1 LQQTIETLQSE
12 FLLEPINRLMALHGR
27 GRVWFKENQG
37 EAPSERVEYEQKALK
52 NALIMYQLGEDY
64 RKYLQDK
71 DVITPDA
78 WDQVFP
84 AVDDDALPE
93 PDAGMDL
100 ASLLGEDDG

>member
-1 LQQTIETLQSE
+1 
-12 FLLEPINRLMALHGR
+12 
-27 GRVWFKENQG
+27 
-37 EAPSERVEYEQKALK
+37 
-52 NALIMYQLGEDY
+52 
-64 RKYLQDK
+64 LQDK